1 MPNDE
6 LIKHTLMKH
15 YFYALAAALVCV
27 AACQKEEKE
36 DTLELSSSSFVVT
49 SEGASQTIHF
59 QTNNS
64 WNISADKDWVTFN
77 AVSGDAGECEVTV
90 NVDENKTYDSRTA
103 TVTLSAGKKLSKINV
118 SQAGKT
124 EFGTAVTF
132 NVNYEAQDITIA
144 TVSNVEYYVEAYD
157 DWLTVVQT
165 KSNPEEGSI
174 VLHVDENNSVADR
187 SGSFSVF
194 TKDGSYKQDYVVNQ
208 STEYQV
214 LSSAE
219 GYHLGRV
226 QRIYNSETWEYTS
239 DNQFA
244 VVLSDESTS
253 VTLVFNEAETAT
265 GIAAGE
271 YAADATGE
279 HKEYT
284 FSLKTTDGN
293 EKYYTGIVASGSETT
308 VYDGLISVEVSDG
321 SYTIVAKLSD
331 ASETIHSYYY
341 QGPVSFEDKTFGA
354 QIIGA
359 EYNGIYNTYFTTK
372 ANAFSFPI
380 YISKAAA
387 DGQAYLC
394 YTYITLYTQAGDI
407 DKTSLPE
414 GTYTYEYPSEDESQ
428 TYNSGITNA
437 KPGTFFISSGNT
449 DLENSS
455 IEVAEGS
462 VPELKIT
469 SKGNGYYDVTL
480 KGKFNEIQS
489 TYDDDW
495 NETRTVVSTFDYNGA
510 FSDVYAKVS
519 DGSVAPVPDGDAVF
533 SSVLTAQYVSMWF
546 GDPFNTD
553 DNFFVCGFQYVN
565 NNYTVY
571 LALNIKG
578 DWTFEKNFNKKYC
591 STPFHTGTFNF
602 SSTAADDAVMP
613 IKYNGICYCFVQNNY
628 TGTKMPIS
636 GGSVTFTDS
645 SIEYNLKATSPVD
658 GNTYTFTGSHAATF
672 YYARDY
678 SSAASKITL

>member
-36 DTLELSSSSFVVT
+36 DTLELSSSSFIVT

-90 NVDENKTYDSRTA
+90 NVDENKTYDNRTA
-103 TVTLSAGKKLSKINV
+103 TVTLSAGKKTSKINV

-132 NVNYEAQDITIA
+132 NVSYEAQDITIA

-174 VLHVDENNSVADR
+174 VLHVDANNTLSVR

-194 TKDGSYKQDYVVNQ
+194 TKDGSYKQDYVVKQ

-265 GIAAGE
+265 EIAAGE
-271 YAADATGE
+271 YSVDATGE

-293 EKYYTGIVASGSETT
+293 EKYYTGIVTSGSETT
-308 VYDGLISVEVSDG
+308 VYDGIVNVEVSDG
-321 SYTIVAKLSD
+321 SYTIVAQLSD
-331 ASETIHSYYY
+331 AAETIHSYSY
-341 QGPVSFEDKTFGA
+341 QGPISFEDKTFGA

-359 EYNGIYNTYFTTK
+359 EYSGIYNTYFTTK
-372 ANAFSFPI
+372 ANAFNFPI

-394 YTYITLYTQAGDI
+394 YTYITLYTQAGDV

-449 DLENSS
+449 DLEGSS
-455 IEVAEGS
+455 IEVADGS

-469 SKGNGYYDVTL
+469 SKGNGFYDITL

-519 DGSVAPVPDGDAVF
+519 DGAVAPIPDGDDVF
-533 SSVLTAQYVSMWF
+533 SSVLTANYVSMWF
-546 GDPFNTD
+546 GDPFNTG
-553 DNFFVCGFQYVN
+553 DNFFVCGFMNVN

-578 DWTFEKNFNKKYC
+578 DWTFEKNFGKKYC
-591 STPFHTGTFNF
+591 NTPFHTGTFNF

-613 IKYNGICYCFVQNNY
+613 IKYNGICYCFVQNGY

-636 GGSVTFTDS
+636 GGSVTFTDT

-658 GNTYTFTGSHAATF
+658 GQTYSFTGSHAATF
-672 YYARDY
+672 YYARDK
-678 SSAASKITL
+678 SSDASRITL

>member
-36 DTLELSSSSFVVT
+36 DTLELTSSSFVVT

-64 WNISADKDWVTFN
+64 WTVSADKDWVTFD
-77 AVSGDAGECEVTV
+77 AVSGDAGECAVTM

-103 TVTLSAGKKLSKINV
+103 TVTFSAGKKTSKINV
-118 SQAGKT
+118 SQTGKT
-124 EFGTAVTF
+124 EFGTAVTL
-132 NVNYEAQDITIA
+132 NVSYAAQDITIA
-144 TVSNVEYYVEAYD
+144 TVSNVEYYVESQD
-157 DWLTVVQT
+157 DWLTVVKT

-174 VLHVDENNSVADR
+174 VLHVDENATVAER
-187 SGSFSVF
+187 SGSFTVY
-194 TKDGSYKQDYVVNQ
+194 TKDGKYSQQYIVKQ

-214 LSSAE
+214 LSSAK

-253 VTLVFNEAETAT
+253 VTLVFNEAEAAT
-265 GIAAGE
+265 DIAAGE
-271 YAADATGE
+271 YSVDATGE
-279 HKEYT
+279 HKEFT

-293 EKYYTGIVASGSETT
+293 EKYYTNIVASDSETT
-308 VYDGLISVEVSDG
+308 VYDGLINVEVSDG

-331 ASETIHSYYY
+331 ASETVHSYYY
-341 QGPVSFEDKTFGA
+341 EGAISFEDKTFGA

-380 YISKAAA
+380 YISKAAK

-394 YTYITLYTQAGDI
+394 YTYITLYTQAGDV

-414 GTYTYEYPSEDESQ
+414 GTYTYEYPSDDESQ
-428 TYNSGITNA
+428 SYSCGITNA

-449 DLENSS
+449 SLENSS
-455 IEVAEGS
+455 IEVVEGN
-462 VPELKIT
+462 VPELTIT
-469 SKGNGYYDVTL
+469 SKGNGFYDITL

-495 NETRTVVSTFDYNGA
+495 NETRTVVSTFDYNGE
-510 FSDVYAKVS
+510 FTDVPAKVS
-519 DGSVAPVPDGDAVF
+519 DGAVAPVPDGDDVF
-533 SSVLTAQYVSMWF
+533 NSVLSAQYVSMWF
-546 GDPFNTD
+546 GDPFGLG

-571 LALNIKG
+571 LALNVKG
-578 DWTFEKNFNKKYC
+578 DWTYEINYLNKYC
-591 STPFHTGTFNF
+591 NTPFHTGTFNF
-602 SSTAADDAVMP
+602 SSTAADDAIMP
-613 IKYNGICYCFVQNNY
+613 VNYSGICYCFVQNGY

-636 GGSVTFTDS
+636 GGSVTFTDT

-658 GNTYTFTGSHAATF
+658 GNTYTFTGSHAATL

-678 SSAASKITL
+678 SKYSSRITL